1 MYKIRSRNSNL
12 MMRTSQNQ
20 QISRIYQNFEKIQ
33 KLMKNDIPDT
43 FKMKFRA
50 ANAANRVNR
59 DPLVSRGKLSD
70 S

>member
-1 MYKIRSRNSNL
+1 
-12 MMRTSQNQ
+12 
-20 QISRIYQNFEKIQ
+20 
-33 KLMKNDIPDT
+33 MKNDTPDT
-43 FKMKFRA
+43 LKMKFRA

>member
-1 MYKIRSRNSNL
+1 MYEIRSRNSIL

-20 QISRIYQNFEKIQ
+20 QISRIYRNFQ
-33 KLMKNDIPDT
+33 KTPKSMKNDIPDT
-43 FKMKFRA
+43 LKMKFRA

-59 DPLVSRGKLSD
+59 DPMVSRGKLSD

>member
-12 MMRTSQNQ
+12 MMRSSQNQ
-20 QISRIYQNFEKIQ
+20 QISRIHQKTQ
-33 KLMKNDIPDT
+33 KLMKHDTPDT
-43 FKMKFRA
+43 LKMKFRA